1 MTPPT
6 TLKKSLFQ
14 ASTLAAAIALLSA
27 CGAETSLNSQP
38 AQEASQTQATG
49 STAKRVLIVKDDS
62 SATGHPAK
70 TENITITSADGT
82 AVAMT
87 VFYPSLDSGE
97 AAPLL
102 MHSHGFGGNRVSSLE
117 FEESMQTSEIG
128 IDTLQVAYNEKD
140 SVPGRTG
147 WYVISYDQAGHG
159 DSGGNVN
166 IMDPE
171 VEGLMYKAVLDWA
184 EDNLSNLAFE
194 RKGADIDPVVGSI
207 GRSYGGAFQLMGAG
221 IDERL
226 DAMVPNGTWFDLR
239 YSLNPMGVPKT
250 TYLNGL
256 VLSGLESI
264 QGRFS
269 PELYDALVRA
279 STTNEVP
286 EEIVQRLGSNGAVEY
301 CTDEDFGQFNRD
313 TQLRPVP
320 SLFIQG
326 ARDILFNINESIRG
340 FECYNAVNPAA
351 KLMTVKYGHSLDSLG
366 MQESPSDTLA
376 NTGAKYAFN
385 ESKIWLASTQK
396 DCPASYFDAT
406 TSRCVLDL
414 KNIMFQ
420 FLAEHLLGTSVAL
433 KSDYLG
439 FDPIEIPKITAV
451 MENGQPDPTAIA
463 VNESDLK
470 QVGTLSDSTE
480 PTAMFEQATGATGLF
495 SGLTSTELAAL
506 AQPVYKSLSNGD
518 QPGCYVGTPQAKVTL
533 AAGAIP
539 QESPEPPIVFVG
551 LGITRADGSQEVLH
565 EQITPVKGYGTYDLE
580 LPGISVDLLEGEQLT
595 FVVQGYNP
603 VFANAFNKIPAPV
616 AVSAQVALPQTVT
629 DASGLCK

>member
-1 MTPPT
+1 MTPSNIRKISRLRLT
-6 TLKKSLFQ
+6 V
-14 ASTLAAAIALLSA
+14 LAAALSVLSA
-27 CGAETSLNSQP
+27 CGTESSFNSSSS
-38 AQEASQTQATG
+38 ESVNQTQSAG
-49 STAKRVLIVKDDS
+49 VTAKRVLVLKDEAA
-62 SATGHPAK
+62 ATGHPAK

-87 VFYPSLDSGE
+87 VFYPTLDSGE
-97 AAPLL
+97 PAPLL
-102 MHSHGFGGNRVSSLE
+102 MHSHGFGGNRVSTLD
-117 FEESMQTSEIG
+117 FDESTQTSEIG

-140 SVPGRTG
+140 GVQGRTG

-184 EDNLSNLAFE
+184 EANLSNLAFE
-194 RKGADIDPVVGSI
+194 RKGSSIDPIVGSI

-221 IDERL
+221 IDGRL
-226 DAMVPNGTWFDLR
+226 DAMVPDGTWFDLR

-301 CTDEDFGQFNRD
+301 CTDEDFGAFNHD
-313 TQLRPVP
+313 TTLRPVP

-385 ESKIWLASTQK
+385 ESKIWLASNSK
-396 DCPASYFDAT
+396 DCPAQYFDAT

-439 FDPIEIPKITAV
+439 FEPIDIPKITAV
-451 MENGQPDPTAIA
+451 MENGQADPTAIA
-463 VNESDLK
+463 VNQTDLK
-470 QVGTLSDSTE
+470 QVGAYSEPTE
-480 PTAMFEQATGATGLF
+480 PTAMFEQATGVTGLF
-495 SGLTSTELAAL
+495 SGLTSTQLADL

-518 QPGCYVGTPQAKVTL
+518 ISGCYVGTPQAKVTV

-539 QESPEPPIVFVG
+539 QESVEPPIVFVG

-565 EQITPVKGYGTYDLE
+565 EQITPIKGYGTFDME
-580 LPGISVDLLEGEQLT
+580 LPGVSVNLLEGEQLT
-595 FVVQGYNP
+595 FVVQGFNP
-603 VFANAFNKIPAPV
+603 VFANAFNKVPAPV
-616 AVSAQVALPQTVT
+616 AVSAEVALPKTVT
-629 DASGLCK
+629 DSTGLCK